1 MYALIDERIV
11 LVRLLEY
18 WKNVED
24 CLVPLL
30 LRNSRK
36 NWERRNVKHADY
48 NRSYSKR
55 ESELRSITIRNT
67 SYWMRANFLNR

>member
-36 NWERRNVKHADY
+36 NWERRNV
-48 NRSYSKR
+48 NRR
-55 ESELRSITIRNT
+55 IIIDLIRNEKANYDQLQYATQIIGCGLT
-67 SYWMRANFLNR
+67 S

>member
-36 NWERRNVKHADY
+36 NWERRNV
-48 NRSYSKR
+48 NRR
-55 ESELRSITIRNT
+55 IIIDLIRNEKANYDQLQYATQVRVMGCGLT
-67 SYWMRANFLNR
+67 S

>member
-24 CLVPLL
+24 LVPLF

-36 NWERRNVKHADY
+36 NWERRNV
-48 NRSYSKR
+48 NRR
-55 ESELRSITIRNT
+55 IIIDLIRNEKANYDQLQYATQVRIIGCGLT
-67 SYWMRANFLNR
+67 S

>member
-24 CLVPLL
+24 LVPLF

-36 NWERRNVKHADY
+36 NWERRNVKQADY
-48 NRSYSKR
+48 IN
-55 ESELRSITIRNT
+55 LIRNEKANYDQLQYATQVIGCGLT
-67 SYWMRANFLNR
+67 S

>member
-24 CLVPLL
+24 LVPLF

-36 NWERRNVKHADY
+36 NWERRNVKQADY
-48 NRSYSKR
+48 ID
-55 ESELRSITIRNT
+55 LIRNEKANYDQLQYATQVIGCGLT
-67 SYWMRANFLNR
+67 S